1 MDFSNNASHLQP
13 RAVSYAFINSSYANA
28 TEGDPVFHSKDRSR
42 TAFSSSRNP
51 MIDTVIRPG
60 PYKELLPCKD
70 MCYNLTRSCPAA
82 LQFACPLEGHGLELD
97 YGNPNL
103 HPEGE
108 ITCNRPWTLINGA
121 AGLRVTGLVAFSVA
135 LTAAF
140 VTTAL

>member
-1 MDFSNNASHLQP
+1 
-13 RAVSYAFINSSYANA
+13 
-28 TEGDPVFHSKDRSR
+28 
-42 TAFSSSRNP
+42 

-82 LQFACPLEGHGLELD
+82 LQFACPLEGHGLELS
-97 YGNPNL
+97 YGNPTK
-103 HPEGE
+103 GKV
-108 ITCNRPWTLINGA
+108 TCNSPWKVLSGA
-121 AGLRVTGLVAFSVA
+121 ASLRVTGFVAFSVA